1 MNDFYRPAM
10 SGGTLDEIAKRHGAV
25 AHLSTAWLLHRSP
38 VMLPAMGVPLVRIED
53 VHTLFA
59 YNRWA
64 NLRLFSVLEKLSDE
78 QFNAGI
84 QSSFPS
90 IRESV
95 FHILAAEWIWLKRW
109 QGTSPVAPQPV
120 SGVSFEA
127 WKGLRAAGVPPPL
140 ELSTVAELR
149 AFCDSLED
157 ERQQFVGAL
166 AEDALRVPLQY
177 SDMSGKSHSQPLA
190 ELMQHVVNHGTYH
203 RGQVTTLL
211 RQAGAGTIALDM
223 LYFFRERQEKAA
235 RA

>member
-1 MNDFYRPAM
+1 
-10 SGGTLDEIAKRHGAV
+10 LDEIAKRHGVA
-25 AHLSTAWLLHRSP
+25 AHLSTAWSQHRSP
-38 VMLPAMGVPLVRIED
+38 VMPPDLGAPPVLIKD
-53 VHTLFA
+53 IHTLFA

-64 NLRLFSVLEKLSDE
+64 NLRMFSVLEKLSDE
-78 QFNAGI
+78 QFNASI

-109 QGTSPVAPQPV
+109 QGTSPVASGPV
-120 SGVSFEA
+120 TAASFET
-127 WKGLRAAGVPPPL
+127 WKSLRAAGVPPPL

-149 AFCDSLED
+149 TFCDSLED

-166 AEDALRVPLQY
+166 AEHALQSPLQY

-190 ELMQHVVNHGTYH
+190 ELMQHVVNHGSYH